1 MTGTRRLGTLISIVF
16 VPCSAALLGLLA
28 APEAEAADVSLGTST
43 DAAVSSDD
51 TPWIR
56 RHPPRRNMFHLGVF
70 GGVLFPA
77 RDIELF
83 QTDDT
88 QPNQGFKS
96 YRAVTPEFGAR
107 FGYFPLDFL
116 GLEAEGALG
125 LGQVEGDERATLW
138 AFRGHVIG
146 QIPRW
151 SVTPFVL
158 AGAGVLGV
166 RSDAGAVGNDSDLAF
181 HLGGGVAVHLTR
193 ALSLRLEVRDVISP
207 QQGETGGG
215 TNSPE
220 VLLGFGWT
228 RRPAEDPRP
237 APRTVVAEPAPA
249 PPPPPPSDQDG
260 DGFIDDADACIAEAG
275 VAPHGC
281 PDPDPDGDGI
291 LGDADVCPDL
301 AGPAPSGCP
310 VEDADQ
316 DGIVDREDLCPNDP
330 ETFNAFEDAD
340 GCPDAVPEELG
351 AFEGTLD
358 GVNFQID
365 SARLRSSSKKNL
377 DAVVAVLT
385 KYAKVTV
392 EISGHTDST
401 GSSEHNIELSKLRAE
416 SVKAY
421 LVEHGVEP
429 DRVETRGAGPD
440 EPIDTNAN
448 AEGRARNRR
457 IEFRLLN
464 CKCGG

>member
-1 MTGTRRLGTLISIVF
+1 MIVF
-16 VPCSAALLGLLA
+16 VPCSVALLGLLA
-28 APEAEAADVSLGTST
+28 APEAEASSSTVEYVELGP
-43 DAAVSSDD
+43 AD

-70 GGVLFPA
+70 GGVLLPA

-83 QTDDT
+83 ETDDT
-88 QPNQGFKS
+88 LPNQGFKA
-96 YRAVTPEFGAR
+96 YRSVAPEFGAR
-107 FGYFPLDFL
+107 VGYFPLDFL

-125 LGQVEGDERATLW
+125 LGQVEGDEGATLW
-138 AFRGHVIG
+138 TFRGHVIG

-166 RSDAGAVGNDSDLAF
+166 RSGVGAVGNDSDLAF
-181 HLGGGVAVHLTR
+181 HLGGGIAAHLTR
-193 ALSLRLEVRDVISP
+193 ALTLRLEVRDVISP

-220 VLLGFGWT
+220 ILLGFGWT
-228 RRPAEDPRP
+228 RRPAEEARPTPRRPPIAEPEP
-237 APRTVVAEPAPA
+237 APR
-249 PPPPPPSDQDG
+249 SDKDW
-260 DGFIDDADACIAEAG
+260 DGFFDDEDACPIEAG

-291 LGDADVCPDL
+291 SGDADACPNDK
-301 AGPAPSGCP
+301 GPAPDGCP
-310 VEDADQ
+310 VADADG
-316 DGIVDREDLCPNDP
+316 DGIDDAQDACPQEP

-340 GCPDAVPEELG
+340 GCPDTLPEDLG
-351 AFEGTLD
+351 AFEGTLE

-365 SARLRSSSKKNL
+365 SARLRSTSKKNL
-377 DAVVAVLT
+377 DAVVAVLA
-385 KYAKVTV
+385 KYPKVTV

-401 GSSEHNIELSKLRAE
+401 GSTEHNTELSKSRAE

-421 LVEHGVEP
+421 LVEHGVE
-429 DRVETRGAGPD
+429 DSRIETRGAGPD
-440 EPIDTNAN
+440 EPIDTNASV
-448 AEGRARNRR
+448 EGRSKNRR

-464 CKCGG
+464 CKCGS

>member
-1 MTGTRRLGTLISIVF
+1 M
-16 VPCSAALLGLLA
+16 ALVWLLA
-28 APEAEAADVSLGTST
+28 APEAEGAEVSLGAS
-43 DAAVSSDD
+43 AAAEPNAEPTAEPNAEVG
-51 TPWIR
+51 PWLHR
-56 RHPPRRNMFHLGVF
+56 YAPRRNMFHLGVF

-83 QTDDT
+83 EIDDT
-88 QPNQGFKS
+88 LADQGFKP
-96 YRAVTPEFGAR
+96 YRAVAPEFGAR
-107 FGYFPLDFL
+107 IGYFPLDFL

-166 RSDAGAVGNDSDLAF
+166 RSGVGAVGDDADLAF
-181 HLGGGVAVHLTR
+181 HLGGGVAAHVTRSLT
-193 ALSLRLEVRDVISP
+193 LRLEVRDVISP
-207 QQGETGGG
+207 QQGATGGG

-220 VLLGFGWT
+220 ILLGIGWT
-228 RRPAEDPRP
+228 RRPPRSEPRP
-237 APRTVVAEPAPA
+237 APPTAAVEPIRTPR
-249 PPPPPPSDQDG
+249 SDEDW
-260 DGFIDDADACIAEAG
+260 DGFFDDEDACPLEVG
-275 VAPHGC
+275 VAPDGC
-281 PDPDPDGDGI
+281 PDPDPDGDNV
-291 LGDADVCPDL
+291 LGDADACPTEK
-301 AGPAPSGCP
+301 GPEPDGCP
-310 VEDADQ
+310 AADTDG
-316 DGIVDREDLCPNDP
+316 DGIDDGQDACPQEP

-340 GCPDAVPEELG
+340 GCPDAMPDDLG
-351 AFEGTLD
+351 AFEGTLE

-365 SARLRSSSKKNL
+365 SARLRTTSRKNL
-377 DAVVAVLT
+377 DAVVAVLA
-385 KYAKVTV
+385 KYSKVTV

-401 GSSEHNIELSKLRAE
+401 GSPEHNIELSKSRAE

-421 LVEHGVEP
+421 LVDHGVEG

-440 EPIDTNAN
+440 EPIDTNASV
-448 AEGRARNRR
+448 EGRAKNRR

>member
-1 MTGTRRLGTLISIVF
+1 MF
-16 VPCSAALLGLLA
+16 VPCSVALLGLLA
-28 APEAEAADVSLGTST
+28 APEAEAADVPVETSV
-43 DAAVSSDD
+43 DAQPSPNE

-56 RHPPRRNMFHLGVF
+56 RHAPRRNMFHLGVF

-83 QTDDT
+83 QIDDA

-96 YRAVTPEFGAR
+96 YRAVAPEFGAR
-107 FGYFPLDFL
+107 IGYFPLDFL

-166 RSDAGAVGNDSDLAF
+166 RSGAQAVGNDSDLAF
-181 HLGGGVAVHLTR
+181 HLGGGIAAHLTR
-193 ALSLRLEVRDVISP
+193 ALTLRLEVRDVISP

-220 VLLGFGWT
+220 ILLGFGWT
-228 RRPAEDPRP
+228 RRPAEEARPPRRP
-237 APRTVVAEPAPA
+237 PVAEPEPA
-249 PPPPPPSDQDG
+249 VRTDKDW
-260 DGFIDDADACIAEAG
+260 DGFFDDEDACPEEVG

-281 PDPDPDGDGI
+281 PDPDPDGDGV
-291 LGDADVCPDL
+291 LGDADACPNDK
-301 AGPAPSGCP
+301 GPEPDGCP
-310 VEDADQ
+310 VTDSDG
-316 DGIVDREDLCPNDP
+316 DGIGDGQDACPQEP

-340 GCPDAVPEELG
+340 GCPDTMPEDLG
-351 AFEGTLD
+351 AFEGTLA

-385 KYAKVTV
+385 KYPKVTV

-401 GSSEHNIELSKLRAE
+401 GSTEHNTELSKSRAE

-421 LVEHGVEP
+421 LVEHGVE
-429 DRVETRGAGPD
+429 DSRVETRGAGPD
-440 EPIDTNAN
+440 EPIDTNASV
-448 AEGRARNRR
+448 EGRAKNRR